1 MRVTIECYGAS
12 SRWCGADEVPLDL
25 ESGQTAND
33 ALDLLAKRF
42 PEFAVRRDN
51 IAIAIGNA
59 ITSPTT
65 AIEDGDRIALIPPV
79 SAG

>member
-12 SRWCGADEVPLDL
+12 SRWCGADEVQL
-25 ESGQTAND
+25 ELASGQTAND
-33 ALDLLAKRF
+33 ALDLLAERY
-42 PEFAVRRDN
+42 PEFAARRDS

-59 ITSPTT
+59 ITSPT
-65 AIEDGDRIALIPPV
+65 IPVEDGERIALIPPV